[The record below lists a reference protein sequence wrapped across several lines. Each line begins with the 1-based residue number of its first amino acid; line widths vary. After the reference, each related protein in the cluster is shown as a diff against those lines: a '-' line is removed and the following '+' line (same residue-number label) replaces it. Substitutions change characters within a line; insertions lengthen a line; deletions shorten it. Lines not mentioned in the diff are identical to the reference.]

1 MLLHVFTLVYA
12 FNQPLS
18 SIQLSVIIT
27 LGIRKFGTVKWPYT
41 CMFSIK
47 NRVFMIVDL

>member
-18 SIQLSVIIT
+18 SVQLSVIIT
-27 LGIRKFGTVKWPYT
+27 LGIRNFGTVKWPY
-41 CMFSIK
+41 MFSIK
-47 NRVFMIVDL
+47 NRVFMIVGL